1 MGKSERKEPIQ
12 SESIRIRFSEKQKK
26 KAPGREEPD
35 GQECIG
41 YCKTGS

>member
-1 MGKSERKEPIQ
+1 MKKHNPQ

-35 GQECIG
+35 GQERIG
-41 YCKTGS
+41 YCETGS

>member
-1 MGKSERKEPIQ
+1 MKPNPQ

-35 GQECIG
+35 RQERIG
-41 YCKTGS
+41 YCETGS

>member
-1 MGKSERKEPIQ
+1 MMRNKTYQ

-35 GQECIG
+35 GQERIG
-41 YCKTGS
+41 HCKTGS

>member
-1 MGKSERKEPIQ
+1 MMRNKTYQ

-26 KAPGREEPD
+26 APGREEPD
-35 GQECIG
+35 RKERIG

>member
-1 MGKSERKEPIQ
+1 MKPNPQ
-12 SESIRIRFSEKQKK
+12 SESIRIRFFEKQK